1 MRKISLRSQVI
12 IIVMILTVG
21 LVGATI
27 YITDAMGSA
36 KESIVRLN
44 RNRLSSL
51 HYQGRTSKK
60 PRYTGGILFFTVE

>member
-51 HYQGRTSKK
+51 
-60 PRYTGGILFFTVE
+60 